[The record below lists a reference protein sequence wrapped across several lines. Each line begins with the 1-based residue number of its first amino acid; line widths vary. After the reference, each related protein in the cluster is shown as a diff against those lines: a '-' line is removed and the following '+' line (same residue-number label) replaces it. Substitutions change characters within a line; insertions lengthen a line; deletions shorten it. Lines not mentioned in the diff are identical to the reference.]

1 MVRSLTYGKQEF
13 MSQPPEEGW
22 PTLDEPTLVAPPP
35 PPPPP
40 ASPPPDR
47 GMGAGMVLALAA
59 IALAAAGIAL
69 AYFLTHRNDNPA
81 PTTVVV
87 TTAPATSTV
96 ATTAST
102 TTSNAT
108 GPVAVPYLIGLT
120 ERGAVTRLTDLGL
133 RPKAI
138 FRPTKN
144 TGRIVS
150 QKPRAAVE
158 LAHGRTV
165 TLVVD
170 GRPQRQITAPNL
182 VGQTLADAQRKLA
195 ALGLHVVV
203 TQVASPQPA
212 GTIIDQAPKP
222 GTKLQKGWDVV
233 LSVARSSSTTTQ
245 GTSTGAATTSAST
258 TTATTTSAPPQ
269 PTSATMPDVSNQ
281 TEQAAVTAM
290 NRVGLLASLFFVPAD
305 DPLGTVE
312 QQAKPAGTTLPYHSH
327 VQINISTGPG
337 QKPLMQVPNV
347 VGRTLHDAVSALNS
361 AQLRLIY
368 VKFPVTS
375 GKVGVVVQQSP
386 LAGGRAPKNAQVL
399 VFLAVKR

>member
-1 MVRSLTYGKQEF
+1 

-47 GMGAGMVLALAA
+47 GIGAGMVLALAA

-87 TTAPATSTV
+87 TTAPATSTA
-96 ATTAST
+96 ATTAPT

-120 ERGAVTRLTDLGL
+120 ERGAVTRLTELGL
-133 RPKAI
+133 RPKAV

-165 TLVVD
+165 TVIVD

-203 TQVASPQPA
+203 TQVASTQPA

-222 GTKLQKGWDVV
+222 GAKLQKGWDIV
-233 LSVARSSSTTTQ
+233 LSVARSSSTSTQ
-245 GTSTGAATTSAST
+245 GTSTSAATTSAST
-258 TTATTTSAPPQ
+258 TTPTTTAAPPQ

-375 GKVGVVVQQSP
+375 GKVGVVAQQSP

>member
-1 MVRSLTYGKQEF
+1 MVRSLAHGKTEVVT
-13 MSQPPEEGW
+13 QPPEEGW

-35 PPPPP
+35 PPPPQP
-40 ASPPPDR
+40 APPPPDR
-47 GMGAGMVLALAA
+47 GIGAGMVLALAA
-59 IALAAAGIAL
+59 IAFAAAGLAL

-87 TTAPATSTV
+87 TTAPATST
-96 ATTAST
+96 AAT
-102 TTSNAT
+102 TTSAT
-108 GPVAVPYLIGLT
+108 GPVAVPYVIGLT
-120 ERGAVTRLTDLGL
+120 ERGAVARLTDLGL
-133 RPKAI
+133 RPKTV

-144 TGRIVS
+144 TGRVVS

-170 GRPQRQITAPNL
+170 GRAQEQITAPNL

-195 ALGLHVVV
+195 ALGLHVVA
-203 TQVASPQPA
+203 TQVASQQPA
-212 GTIIDQAPKP
+212 GTIIDQAPKA
-222 GTKLQKGWDVV
+222 GAKLQKGWDVV

-245 GTSTGAATTSAST
+245 GISTSATTTSAST
-258 TTATTTSAPPQ
+258 TSTTTTAAAPPQ

-281 TEQAAVTAM
+281 TEQAAVSAM
-290 NRVGLLASLFFVPAD
+290 NRVGILASLFFVPAD

-312 QQAKPAGTTLPYHSH
+312 QQAKSAGTTLPYHSH
-327 VQINISTGPG
+327 VQINVSTGPG
-337 QKPLMQVPNV
+337 QKPQMQVPSV
-347 VGRTLHDAVSALNS
+347 VGRSLHDAVSALNS

-375 GKVGVVVQQSP
+375 GKVGVIVQQSP